1 MFDRRRRLQAALL
14 VLPLWTSILAFAG
27 LSASPASASTVTTT
41 NSCTN
46 NAQAGTT
53 ALPITLT
60 GTATP
65 ASAASGDTITL
76 AGATFG
82 IDVPATVLVT
92 GYRLGL
98 LSAGANNIPAEVNL
112 TLLGAN
118 TTQGSTALPALSV
131 TGTTTISDPTPAD
144 KNSGDETATPLAVS
158 ANLPATTWTAS
169 GGDVALSLGNSTTT
183 ALVGPGGVISV
194 TFTCTPG
201 TPTPAGCGVA
211 PLAACTGTNPVPAAP
226 FTTVTVGGTGTTTT
240 STSST
245 SSTTSTT
252 TGGPTTS
259 TTAGSATTSTTA
271 GSSATT
277 TAVLSA
283 AQTTL
288 TGTGSY
294 ATSCTNSV
302 TPDISELA
310 FKVTGSTL
318 SPVTAG
324 SAVKLTDQKWE
335 VTVPGSVLQT
345 GINLGLLKAG
355 DKPAGTATVSV
366 FATNTQ
372 EGTVKAAPV
381 GISVGPIALE
391 GGQAL
396 PVTTSFN
403 VPDMS
408 WTAVGGN
415 VAFAMAAAAV
425 QVEIGPIKVD
435 FSCKPTDPNVKIV
448 TATVSGTTNIPA
460 AGAQVLGSTVT
471 ALPRTG
477 TSPLVPAALALGLI
491 DLGYLFVSATQPMRR
506 RRLLA

>member
-1 MFDRRRRLQAALL
+1 MFDRRRRLHAAFL
-14 VLPLWTSILAFAG
+14 VLPLWTSVLAFAAF
-27 LSASPASASTVTTT
+27 SAPPAAASTVTTT
-41 NSCTN
+41 SSCTN

-53 ALPITLT
+53 ALPITLS

-65 ASAASGDTITL
+65 ATAASGDTITL

-98 LSAGANNIPAEVNL
+98 LSAGANSIPAEVHL

-118 TTQGSTALPALSV
+118 TTQGSIALPALSV
-131 TGTTTISDPTPAD
+131 TGNTTISDPTPAN

-158 ANLPATTWTAS
+158 ASLPTTTWTAS
-169 GGDVALSLGNSTTT
+169 GGNVAISLGDSTTT

-194 TFTCTPG
+194 TFSCTPG
-201 TPTPAGCGVA
+201 TPTPAGCGPA

-226 FTTVTVGGTGTTTT
+226 FTTVTVGGPGSSTT
-240 STSST
+240 STSTTST
-245 SSTTSTT
+245 TVGSSTTTTTAGSSTTSTT
-252 TGGPTTS
+252 S
-259 TTAGSATTSTTA
+259 GSATTTTRA
-271 GSSATT
+271 PSPT
-277 TAVLSA
+277 
-283 AQTTL
+283 QTTL

-324 SAVKLTDQKWE
+324 STVKLTNQKWE

-366 FATNTQ
+366 FAPNTK
-372 EGTVKAAPV
+372 EGTIKAAPV
-381 GISVGPIALE
+381 AISVGPIVLD
-391 GGQAL
+391 GGQASA
-396 PVTTSFN
+396 VTTSFN
-403 VPDMS
+403 VADMT

-415 VAFAMAAAAV
+415 VGFAMANAAI

-435 FSCKPTDPNVKIV
+435 FSCKPKDPNITIV

-460 AGAQVLGSTVT
+460 AGAQVLGTTVS

-477 TSPLVPAALALGLI
+477 SNPAVPAALAIGLI
-491 DLGYLFVSATQPMRR
+491 DLGYLFVSSTQPTRR
-506 RRLLA
+506 RRRWVA